1 MSDGLAHELSL
12 EMSRRELY
20 RCEDPEILREVA
32 LQLINLV
39 EGQRAMFLRLIE
51 KHEPKLGPISN

>member
-1 MSDGLAHELSL
+1 MSDGLAHELTL

-39 EGQRAMFLRLIE
+39 ESQRAMFLRLIE
-51 KHEPKLGPISN
+51 KHEPKLGAAN

>member
-1 MSDGLAHELSL
+1 MSDGLAHELTL

-39 EGQRAMFLRLIE
+39 EGQRDMFLRLIE
-51 KHEPKLGPISN
+51 KHEPGLEPG